1 METAYRMSPRS
12 INVELEAR
20 EISGVTDPIST
31 DAESA
36 ISARL
41 EKLQSLAKK
50 LNSED
55 AYEGMNPHSDLEL
68 PQGFLLS
75 VVVPVYN
82 EQDTIRQV
90 VARLLNL
97 PLPTEIIVVDDGSDD
112 STRDELKHFE
122 GLPRVQILSK
132 PQNEGKGAAVRDG
145 LDRINGTVA
154 LIQDADLEYDPRD
167 IPGLLRPILNGE
179 ADIVFGS
186 RFRNDQAT
194 GSSRLHRFGNRM
206 LTSLSNLT
214 TGLKL
219 TDMETCYKLIRRE
232 SLERLEL
239 KENRFGFEPEIT
251 AKLARRKFRITEL
264 PIRYNAR
271 AWDQG
276 KKIGFGDGLSAL
288 YCILRYAWF
297 D

>member
-1 METAYRMSPRS
+1 MSTRP
-12 INVELEAR
+12 INVELETG
-20 EISGVTDPIST
+20 EIPVVTDAVS
-31 DAESA
+31 AEESA

-41 EKLQSLAKK
+41 AELQNLAKK

-55 AYEGMNPHSDLEL
+55 EYEGLPPQHNLEL
-68 PQGFLLS
+68 PAGFLLS
-75 VVVPVYN
+75 VVVPVFN
-82 EQDTIRQV
+82 EQDTIRNV

-97 PLPTEIIVVDDGSDD
+97 SLPTEIIVVDDGSSDA
-112 STRDELKHFE
+112 TPEELKQFS
-122 GLPRVQILSK
+122 GLPQVHILIK
-132 PQNEGKGAAVRDG
+132 PKNEGKGAAVRDG
-145 LDRINGTVA
+145 LKLINGTVA
-154 LIQDADLEYDPRD
+154 LVQDADLEYDPRD
-167 IPGLLRPILNGE
+167 IPGLLQPILNGD

-186 RFRNDQAT
+186 RFRDDRAT
-194 GSSRLHRFGNRM
+194 GSSKIHRFGNRL

-232 SLERLEL
+232 SLEGLEL

-276 KKIGFGDGLSAL
+276 KKIGIGDGLSAL

>member
-1 METAYRMSPRS
+1 MPTRS
-12 INVELEAR
+12 INVEMEAA
-20 EISGVTDPIST
+20 ELPVVTNPVST
-31 DAESA
+31 ESESA

-41 EKLQSLAKK
+41 NKLQDLVNK

-55 AYEGMNPHSDLEL
+55 EYEGMNPQHDLEL
-68 PQGFLLS
+68 PQDFLLS

-82 EQDTIRQV
+82 EQETIQKV

-97 PLPTEIIVVDDGSDD
+97 SLPTEIIVVDDGSTDD
-112 STRDELKHFE
+112 TRQELKHFE
-122 GLPRVQILSK
+122 GLPRVQIIFK
-132 PQNEGKGAAVRDG
+132 PKNEGKGAAVRDG
-145 LDRINGTVA
+145 LKRINGTVA
-154 LIQDADLEYDPRD
+154 LVQDADLEYDPRD
-167 IPGLLRPILNGE
+167 IPGLLQPILSGD

-194 GSSRLHRFGNRM
+194 GSSKIHRFGNRM

-219 TDMETCYKLIRRE
+219 TDMETCYKLIHRE
-232 SLERLEL
+232 SLKGLKL

-251 AKLARRKFRITEL
+251 AKLARRNFRITEL

-276 KKIGFGDGLSAL
+276 KKIGIGDGLSAL